1 MKNNKKEKELE
12 QLFNPD
18 SSDNSFGKIIN
29 KAKRKTLFRNVLISV
44 LVLGLLTLA
53 SGIAWLSIMRWH
65 EANALRDIE
74 LFSQITDPN
83 IEEMGPQ
90 QQGNGLFES
99 ILRFERYKVIEG
111 IPVDWSEETLTYS
124 LFGGVSG
131 FTGDHSYISVE
142 DAETGLMNYYDRET
156 KQRVLGFYHPEVEY
170 AELEDGLG
178 ELESFPEETA
188 AEIALSFDQA
198 YTPEEIRENLPE
210 DVTLKWYW
218 VNTYSSDDLERMN
231 QKFEGEFVNSPELS
245 DQVYGIEEFS
255 FDEDIFTEE
264 EQPTSE
270 EGFVERIQDGIT
282 LENGKYY
289 SEYKRIHDLLK
300 GDNERLTAADVEV
313 IGAVVTGTKE
323 NLQPLQD
330 LPKVRASVLGVTVDR
345 FQ

>member
-1 MKNNKKEKELE
+1 MKNSHKEKELE
-12 QLFNPD
+12 QLFKQDPSND
-18 SSDNSFGKIIN
+18 SFGKIIN
-29 KAKRKTLFRNVLISV
+29 KAKRRTVFRNVLISV
-44 LVLGLLTLA
+44 VVLGLLTIA

-65 EANALRDIE
+65 ESNALRDIE

-99 ILRFERYKVIEG
+99 ILRFERYKVIEE
-111 IPVDWSEETLTYS
+111 IPVDWSEETMTYS

-131 FTGDHSYISVE
+131 FTGDHSYITVE
-142 DAETGLMNYYDRET
+142 DEEKGLMNYYDRET

-170 AELEDGLG
+170 AGLADGLG
-178 ELESFPEETA
+178 ELESFPEETS

-198 YTPEEIRENLPE
+198 YTPEEIRESLPE

-218 VNTYSSDDLERMN
+218 IDTYSPDDLERMN

-270 EGFVERIQDGIT
+270 EGFVDRIQDGMT

-300 GDNERLTAADVEV
+300 GDDERLTTDDVQV
-313 IGAVVTGTKE
+313 VGAVVTGTKE
-323 NLQPLQD
+323 NLQTLEDMPM
-330 LPKVRASVLGVTVDR
+330 VRASALGVTVNPY
-345 FQ
+345 Q